1 MQSSTSICDS
11 TSKYGLIT
19 RVLHWGMALLFAWQ
33 FTSALAHMLFEDT
46 AIDEF
51 FWGSHK
57 PVGLVLMVLII
68 IRALWGLLN
77 LKRRPPADSMAA
89 RLGHLALYVL
99 MLVVPAVA
107 LFRQYGSGRKFE
119 AFGMTIM
126 QGFDESQKIQWM
138 IDLGSNFHKILGYV
152 LLVMIVGHIFFA
164 IRHYLKG
171 ETRITDRM
179 L

>member
-107 LFRQYGSGRKFE
+107 LFRQYGSGR
-119 AFGMTIM
+119 
-126 QGFDESQKIQWM
+126 
-138 IDLGSNFHKILGYV
+138 
-152 LLVMIVGHIFFA
+152 
-164 IRHYLKG
+164 
-171 ETRITDRM
+171 
-179 L
+179 

>member
-1 MQSSTSICDS
+1 MQSSTSVCDS
-11 TSKYGLIT
+11 AEKYGLVT

-33 FTSALAHMLFEDT
+33 FTSALAHMLLEDT

-51 FWGSHK
+51 FWGTHK
-57 PVGLVLMVLII
+57 PVGLVLMVLVI

-77 LKRRPPADSMAA
+77 LKRRPPADSVAA
-89 RLGHLALYVL
+89 GLGHVGLYAL

-126 QGFDESQKIQWM
+126 QGFDESLKIQWM

-152 LLVMIVGHIFFA
+152 LLAMIVGHVFFA
-164 IRHYLKG
+164 LRHHLKG
-171 ETRITDRM
+171 EKHITGRM